1 MGYSRVRRHVN
12 RFLLYFVLIV
22 TTVVMVGPF
31 VWLVLSS
38 LKEKQD
44 MYSIHPTPFARR
56 KDTGR
61 IYVTFENYTE
71 AFDFLDFPLL
81 AKNTLIVAIINTSVN
96 LLLNS
101 MAGYAFA
108 RINFPGRDKIFKI
121 MLMSLMVPATVLLI
135 PNLLMVKT
143 LGMYNTKSALIF
155 PFVMS
160 VYNVF
165 MMRQFFMGVP
175 ASLEEAARVDGA
187 GRFRTFFQIV
197 LPLVRPAVV
206 TQGVFTFLW
215 NYNNFLWPLVALI
228 DKKNYT
234 LALGLGSLV
243 TVGNTRYHV
252 LIASS
257 VVVALPLIVLF
268 LIFQRYIVEGIMA
281 GSLKG

>member
-1 MGYSRVRRHVN
+1 MGYGKLRRRAN
-12 RFLLYFVLIV
+12 TFFLYLVLV
-22 TTVVMVGPF
+22 ATTMVMVGPF
-31 VWLVLSS
+31 VWLVFSS
-38 LKEKQD
+38 LKDKRD
-44 MYSIHPTPFARR
+44 MYSIHPTLFSRR
-56 KDTGR
+56 EDTGR
-61 IYVTFENYTE
+61 IYITLDNYRE
-71 AFDFLDFPLL
+71 AFNFLDFPLL
-81 AKNTLIVAIINTSVN
+81 FKNTLTVAVINTLVN
-96 LLLNS
+96 LVLNS

-108 RINFPGRDKIFKI
+108 RIDFPGRDWIFKA
-121 MLMSLMVPATVLLI
+121 MLMSLMVPGTVLLI

-143 LGMYNTKSALIF
+143 LGMYNTRSALIF

-197 LPLVRPAVV
+197 LPLVRPALV

-215 NYNNFLWPLVALI
+215 NYNNFLWPLVVLI

-243 TVGNTRYHV
+243 TLGNQRYHV